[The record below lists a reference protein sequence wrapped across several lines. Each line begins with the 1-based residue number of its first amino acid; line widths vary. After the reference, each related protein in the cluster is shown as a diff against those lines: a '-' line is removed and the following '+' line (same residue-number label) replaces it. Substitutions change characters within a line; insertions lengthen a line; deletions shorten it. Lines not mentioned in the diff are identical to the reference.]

1 MFFEI
6 RKDEMGVEREL
17 RRRIGGIGD
26 VCTLEKV
33 YVIKLIKNHPMFIKI
48 CLQINGKVIFLNIS
62 KIVSGS
68 GIGKQITKAFS
79 TNCKGK
85 QM

>member
-6 RKDEMGVEREL
+6 RKDEMGEEKEI

-33 YVIKLIKNHPMFIKI
+33 YVIKLIKNRPMFMKI
-48 CLQINGKVIFLNIS
+48 TVCRNK
-62 KIVSGS
+62 
-68 GIGKQITKAFS
+68 
-79 TNCKGK
+79 
-85 QM
+85 

>member
-33 YVIKLIKNHPMFIKI
+33 YVIKIIRNNPMFIKI
-48 CLQINGKVIFLNIS
+48 YETVCRNK
-62 KIVSGS
+62 
-68 GIGKQITKAFS
+68 
-79 TNCKGK
+79 
-85 QM
+85 